1 MRCLT
6 NPSKN
11 TRGPA
16 SQWFTLT
23 PMGALHAFAS
33 KAPGETELALQA
45 LMAGEWTLDMAEWI
59 SAHRKAPAVLSGAVA
74 NGWVQPL
81 RRPVQCPKTRLDD
94 FLPQVIASL
103 SGECRAVLASED
115 GFCLGRAGMAQD
127 QAEIVSAAA
136 ADYSE
141 FATRQARRGWD
152 GATRCVAFHG
162 DAPFVQPNC
171 SFVPFWVDGAGYWLI
186 VMGEPRLNNPA
197 LLELIWA
204 IKQAGSRA
212 GSAGKARSPTDLAP
226 GGLL

>member
-1 MRCLT
+1 M
-6 NPSKN
+6 
-11 TRGPA
+11 
-16 SQWFTLT
+16 LT
-23 PMGALHAFAS
+23 PAGALHAFAS

-45 LMAGEWTLDMAEWI
+45 LLAGEWTLDMEDWTR
-59 SAHRKAPAVLSGAVA
+59 AHAQSPAVLSGAVA
-74 NGWVQPL
+74 KGWVQPL
-81 RRPVQCPKTRLDD
+81 RRPVQSPKARLDD

-115 GFCLGRAGMAQD
+115 GFCLGRANMAQD
-127 QAEIVSAAA
+127 RAEIVSAAA

-162 DAPFVQPNC
+162 DAPFLQPSC

-197 LLELIWA
+197 LLELFWA
-204 IKQAGSRA
+204 IKQAGSRF
-212 GSAGKARSPTDLAP
+212 GSAGRATGLTGTAP
-226 GGLL
+226 AGLL